1 MKPENLLLDA
11 HGYLKLV
18 DFGLAKKVQDRT
30 FTLCGTPEYIAPEII
45 SNQGHA
51 VAVDWWAFG
60 ILIFEMLVG
69 TPPFVDDDPMRLYG
83 QILHGQIKFP
93 EEPKLTANAQ
103 SLLSKLLDLN
113 PMARLGSFKK
123 GSKDIVA
130 HPFFAMLDIG
140 DLPNRTLTA
149 PFIPE
154 LKSDRDITHFGEV
167 SEVDPASQNPIWMT
181 PLTKDE
187 EQLFAGL

>member
-1 MKPENLLLDA
+1 
-11 HGYLKLV
+11 
-18 DFGLAKKVQDRT
+18 
-30 FTLCGTPEYIAPEII
+30 
-45 SNQGHA
+45 
-51 VAVDWWAFG
+51 
-60 ILIFEMLVG
+60 MLSI
-69 TPPFVDDDPMRLYG
+69 TKWY
-83 QILHGQIKFP
+83 KF
-93 EEPKLTANAQ
+93 
-103 SLLSKLLDLN
+103 
-113 PMARLGSFKK
+113 
-123 GSKDIVA
+123 VA